1 MASCRCR
8 IRDAAAATRAL
19 TQGWPTRAGET
30 SAAGPVGMK
39 REPVIPFGRDG
50 VVRRTRSRR
59 CWLRRALG
67 IRCGGLA
74 AAHGVW
80 ALASRPGFAV
90 GGHDGLQK
98 GLGSRSEDGGRIRSA
113 AGAAS
118 RLERCTEKERS
129 SFDATIMPYVSEA
142 WLQDEAEIA
151 SGGVGQGG
159 FGTASFE
166 LTGLAPREPVL
177 VVTSEFRRKV
187 NGHCRQVW
195 RGVESQMHTLRISS
209 GGTGCAYVAKVS
221 GR

>member
-1 MASCRCR
+1 M
-8 IRDAAAATRAL
+8 
-19 TQGWPTRAGET
+19 GWCVELGAGGVGSAVLWE
-30 SAAGPVGMK
+30 SAAEDWRLRTV
-39 REPVIPFGRDG
+39 FGR
-50 VVRRTRSRR
+50 
-59 CWLRRALG
+59 WLVAR
-67 IRCGGLA
+67 
-74 AAHGVW
+74 
-80 ALASRPGFAV
+80 
-90 GGHDGLQK
+90 
-98 GLGSRSEDGGRIRSA
+98 GSRWVVMMDSRKGWVLEAKSAVDQGSA

-129 SFDATIMPYVSEA
+129 NFDATIMPYVSEA

-195 RGVESQMHTLRISS
+195 RGVESQMHALRISS